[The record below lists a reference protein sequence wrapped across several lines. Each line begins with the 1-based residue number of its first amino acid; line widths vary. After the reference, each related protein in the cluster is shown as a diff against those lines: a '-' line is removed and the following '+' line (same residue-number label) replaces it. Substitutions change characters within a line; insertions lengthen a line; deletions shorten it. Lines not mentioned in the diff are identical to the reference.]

1 MIFGFRAACP
11 HVKSLP
17 VALLFALG
25 LAWSGSAQA
34 QQQPSAAAMA
44 AAKELIEIKGASH
57 MFDPVVPGV
66 IETAK
71 NVILRTS
78 PNLAKDL
85 NDVAAQLRNEY
96 ANKKLEITN
105 LIARIYA
112 QHFTEAEIKQA
123 LAFYKTPLG
132 QKLIQQEPVVLE
144 QSMSQVQSWGENF
157 QEEIM
162 ARFRAEMTKRG
173 HKM

>member
-1 MIFGFRAACP
+1 MITGFRAWRRGAVMP
-11 HVKSLP
+11 LAAAVL
-17 VALLFALG
+17 ALAL
-25 LAWSGSAQA
+25 SAPASA
-34 QQQPSAAAMA
+34 QQQPSPAALA
-44 AAKELIEIKGASH
+44 AAKELIELKGATH

-85 NDVAAQLRNEY
+85 NEVAQQLRQEY
-96 ANKKLEITN
+96 AGKRSEIST

-123 LAFYKTPLG
+123 LTFYKSPLG
-132 QKLIQQEPVVLE
+132 KKLIQEEPRILE
-144 QSMSQVQSWGENF
+144 QSMGQVQTWGEAF
-157 QEEIM
+157 QEQVMTRI
-162 ARFRAEMTKRG
+162 RAEMTKRG